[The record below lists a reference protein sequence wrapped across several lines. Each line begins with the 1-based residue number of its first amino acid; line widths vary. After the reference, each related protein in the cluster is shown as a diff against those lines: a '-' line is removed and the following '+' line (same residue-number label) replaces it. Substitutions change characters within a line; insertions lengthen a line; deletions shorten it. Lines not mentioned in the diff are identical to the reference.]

1 MKSPR
6 LPPGGLGDDLPWDP
20 AAAVADEDGV
30 AERAEVAASR
40 FSGVA
45 VLETA
50 VDDGVATCS
59 TAGTDDGEIGATGL
73 TTGAVDDAT
82 GVTGA

>member
-1 MKSPR
+1 MKRPR
-6 LPPGGLGDDLPWDP
+6 LPPGGLGDVLPSDP

-50 VDDGVATCS
+50 VDDGVATSS
-59 TAGTDDGEIGATGL
+59 TTATDASEIGATGL
-73 TTGAVDDAT
+73 ATGAFDD
-82 GVTGA
+82 VTGATGA